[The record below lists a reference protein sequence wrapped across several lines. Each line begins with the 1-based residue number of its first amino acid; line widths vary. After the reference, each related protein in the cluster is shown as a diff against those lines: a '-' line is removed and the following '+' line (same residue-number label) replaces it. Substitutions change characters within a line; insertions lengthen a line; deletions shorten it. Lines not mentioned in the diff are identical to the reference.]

1 LLNHFTR
8 EILIPFAKVGEVLS
22 EIKQLTDFVIIG
34 DTILDISLG
43 RKGTESDVDL
53 FVLGLSVFVD
63 EDKIRDFAF
72 DRGWDF
78 GRTPIDTP
86 RIIATVDDDQLQ
98 IDMYE
103 NIQDFFVPQGII
115 ENATEVKI
123 GKEKFKI
130 IRLEDYILL
139 KTNAFRDEDEDE
151 LKTIVYLIGEG
162 KLSIDKKYLESHID
176 LFEENSKSI
185 RDRLDLVGIKI

>member
-1 LLNHFTR
+1 
-8 EILIPFAKVGEVLS
+8 LIPFTKVGEVLS

-53 FVLGLSVFVD
+53 FLLGLSAFLD
-63 EDKIRDFAF
+63 EDKIREFAY

-86 RIIATVDDDQLQ
+86 RIIATVDDNQLQ

-115 ENATEVKI
+115 DSAIEVRL
-123 GKEKFKI
+123 GKDKFKI

-139 KTNAFRDEDEDE
+139 KANAFREEDEDE

-162 KLSIDKKYLESHID
+162 KLNIDKKYLESHID
-176 LFEENSKSI
+176 LFEENAKSI

>member
-1 LLNHFTR
+1 M
-8 EILIPFAKVGEVLS
+8 IPFVKVGDVLS

-53 FVLGLSVFVD
+53 FLLGLSVFVD

-78 GRTPIDTP
+78 GKTPIDTP

-115 ENATEVKI
+115 ESATEVRI

-139 KTNAFRDEDEDE
+139 KTNAFREEDEDE

-176 LFEENSKSI
+176 LFEENAKSI
-185 RDRLDLVGIKI
+185 RDRLNLVGIKI

>member
-1 LLNHFTR
+1 M
-8 EILIPFAKVGEVLS
+8 IPFSKVGEVLS

-34 DTILDISLG
+34 DTIVDISLG

-53 FVLGLSVFVD
+53 FILSLSVLID
-63 EDKIRDFAF
+63 EDKIRDFAY

-78 GRTPIDTP
+78 GKTPIDTP

-103 NIQDFFVPQGII
+103 NIQDFFVPKEII
-115 ENATEVKI
+115 NSAIEI
-123 GKEKFKI
+123 RLGKEKFKI
-130 IRLEDYILL
+130 IKLEDYILL
-139 KTNAFRDEDEDE
+139 KTNAFREEDEDE
-151 LKTIVYLIGEG
+151 LKTITYLLGEG

-176 LFEENSKSI
+176 LFEENAKSI
-185 RDRLDLVGIKI
+185 RDRLGLIGIKI